1 MGLVQTAG
9 YQGGSPRHVLQ
20 PQCWDAVLVE
30 VERRNLAPGCAS
42 SGAVPLFAVGE
53 PDGGVGSSGLSPPAT
68 ARSGTRRPSH
78 ADEDSHLTAA
88 GWSLRTTLSG
98 SIAVFTE

>member
-42 SGAVPLFAVGE
+42 SGAVPLLPSGSRTAELGRQGY
-53 PDGGVGSSGLSPPAT
+53 PRPLLPGVGRG
-68 ARSGTRRPSH
+68 ARPMPMKIHT
-78 ADEDSHLTAA
+78 
-88 GWSLRTTLSG
+88 
-98 SIAVFTE
+98 